1 MLQVDKCRSTRAF
14 TAGQTGPSSC
24 RSRRVR
30 AVRATA
36 AAARQGSSRASGAPP
51 HSGSSSTTSVSPGR
65 VSASCRSCAPH
76 TAPRHT
82 STHPR
87 TDSSDTARHFYR
99 RRGMHARTSFCAPLL
114 VEGPSLR
121 QNKTVPPASRCR
133 SAQQRPMSYSP
144 HDQACLQDAVH
155 ACGGQVDATHP
166 CRAGRQAGRPAARVR
181 AAQRVGRNVQLAQRR
196 QTPQAA
202 QRMNAVA
209 SQPQHLNMGRPGH
222 PIPAGKTN
230 MVWGHSAPGM
240 ASRAHLGRSA
250 GSRKCLPAPCGQ
262 VLRVC
267 MRQRA
272 WYATKA

>member
-121 QNKTVPPASRCR
+121 QNLTKQCLLPAGAGLHS
-133 SAQQRPMSYSP
+133 SAQCHTVHMTRR
-144 HDQACLQDAVH
+144 ACRMLCMHVA
-155 ACGGQVDATHP
+155 ARLMLRI
-166 CRAGRQAGRPAARVR
+166 RAEQGARPAAQPR
-181 AAQRVGRNVQLAQRR
+181 ASGPPSGLAA
-196 QTPQAA
+196 TF
-202 QRMNAVA
+202 
-209 SQPQHLNMGRPGH
+209 S
-222 PIPAGKTN
+222 
-230 MVWGHSAPGM
+230 S
-240 ASRAHLGRSA
+240 RSA
-250 GSRKCLPAPCGQ
+250 VRLPRPLNA
-262 VLRVC
+262 
-267 MRQRA
+267 
-272 WYATKA
+272 